1 MPIYKDPRS
10 NIAVGPQASQPGE
23 NGWGAVG
30 AAGIT
35 AGIGATGF
43 IPTKSGRRFWDSYI
57 SAIRSIETA
66 SPGAVLRTFRT
77 SEFLSPLET
86 WSKINI
92 TPETMQS
99 TGAYGD
105 YLRHIVGEGSSGVN
119 IARTGSVFG
128 TVRNADNKI
137 IGYALNAASG
147 TQRGETI
154 ADYFA
159 RVSGSKVKEGFSL
172 GEGALFAEWEQ
183 TARKQGISFEEWKK
197 FPENRIRQPRIPLIT
212 RLRSEID
219 IFGKKI
225 HLSETTSQRIA
236 KGELI
241 ANYMRAKA
249 GSTVGRMNNL
259 LQKPFEIPVV
269 GRYLEK
275 IPLIRSMAI
284 QQGTATQMW
293 GRYTKKGLAAM
304 AIWKGAEYY
313 DYLRANNQ
321 SSAAVVG
328 TFGGAA
334 LGGLLFRK
342 SIQGFNAKAGT
353 IGAAVGLYT
362 ALSPRF
368 DKGLFHGA
376 ASYITDANILRAK
389 VSDSIGLTKQ
399 LQEQNQI
406 TPGLVTAGAMFAS
419 VGVGALAGGIYGYSG
434 LIKETAKTAVSRKI
448 PIHEIVGQLRIERE
462 AEFAD
467 KFSKGIGRKL
477 NKIPGIG
484 KRLGALKSPA
494 AVGALAGLA
503 LWTAASSG
511 ASLLSGNILA
521 AIPGLNIAASDES
534 EEQLKRWYSGEE
546 EVAVRKGRWWE
557 FGRSSSYAGGKID
570 YYRPHFMARLGS
582 RSYQKGLWGDEEKR
596 WEHDPILHPLKAIFG
611 SDEWKYAYEMEHQ
624 YDRPAPLTST
634 YGEDIPFV
642 GPLVAATFGKMLK
655 PRKLVRPNEW
665 LNPDG
670 TVVHHA
676 SREELEP
683 VYQLGGLQA
692 GAPLL
697 PDEGTQLF
705 NELMYRRREA
715 VGLAGFAE
723 GAIQKELT
731 GREEVFENKQTLATM
746 GAELSSESWLW
757 DHLNLGGG
765 LATTEAIRRFIP
777 HERSYL
783 QDYNPLNTA
792 LPSWI
797 PEDYFMDYSHGNP
810 IEKIKEGEIRLP
822 GPGMAALY
830 PELQGVNPED
840 YSLAWRTKI
849 LGDVAMWSDEYRATM
864 SKALSQR
871 SSMTDKE
878 VAMVETTRQQVIE
891 KKRRREFHELK
902 FRDDDLT
909 SMSLTVSEVLSPRE
923 VRTEELGGMVVRL
936 RGVGAVTNNM
946 TTAMEEATSILKGQN
961 IKFYAPSLR
970 GRRYEDSAGGPVM
983 NAVAMVDSG
992 GGMVDYGTY
1001 MSVLGQTDYS
1011 ALEDEFS
1018 QLRYGAG
1025 ETASGKFGEFYSRA
1039 LSTPMEYLTPMSPT
1053 SKFYRQRTA
1062 IEEFAAT
1069 EAIGT
1074 GNAFWDRPIEN
1085 FFAPAKEMM
1094 EYKFGD
1100 KSIPE
1105 PVQKKRA
1112 VQEYFDALEYVKKQ
1126 KIRKALANNE
1136 YQDWEAGY
1144 AKNYLKEY
1152 RASTWDIN
1160 PFTNPAK
1167 VMQSLPRN
1175 HRDFFKAFSNAK
1187 TEEDREKILSLVP
1200 REEQRIYLAQWIK
1213 QEQEAILAKKEA
1225 GIETKE
1231 EDKELAQLTTLRA
1244 TGGYG
1249 ITEDLEEQ
1257 WQAETGGK
1265 VPYDIWITRKK
1276 TKAYFSMRTMPG
1288 PDWIGW
1294 HPAVD
1299 LKDIQVQYT
1308 ADEGMDHHDFDLWG
1322 DRVRSLARKPYI
1334 HGAEDE
1340 LTGAEGL
1347 EAAMTEETEMLMN
1360 AKTLSSFM
1368 GRGNSGIMVSRIN
1381 ANIDSQ
1387 FDIRVDDGRKGIVTS
1402 AYEQLG
1408 AKSLRDY

>member
-1 MPIYKDPRS
+1 MSIYKDPRG

-23 NGWGAVG
+23 SGWGAVG
-30 AAGIT
+30 AVGIT
-35 AGIGATGF
+35 TGISATGF
-43 IPTKSGRRFWDSYI
+43 IPTKNGNRFWDSYI
-57 SAIRSIETA
+57 SAIRSVETA

-86 WSKINI
+86 WSKVTI
-92 TPETMQS
+92 TPEMMQS
-99 TGAYGD
+99 RGAYGD
-105 YLRHIVGEGSSGVN
+105 YLRHILGAESTETIIN
-119 IARTGSVFG
+119 RTGSVFG
-128 TVRNADNKI
+128 TVRSADNKI
-137 IGYALNAASG
+137 VGYALNAASG

-159 RVSGSKVKEGFSL
+159 RVSGSNVKEGFSL

-183 TARKQGISFEEWKK
+183 TARKEGISFEEWKK

-212 RLRSEID
+212 KLRSEVD

-225 HLSETTSQRIA
+225 YLSETTSRRLA
-236 KGELI
+236 KGELL

-249 GSTVGRMNNL
+249 GATVGRMNNL

-269 GRYLEK
+269 GKYLEK
-275 IPLIRSMAI
+275 IPLVRSMAI
-284 QQGTATQMW
+284 KQGTSMQMW

-304 AIWKGAEYY
+304 AVWKGAEYY

-321 SSAAVVG
+321 FSAAVVG

-334 LGGLLFRK
+334 LGGLLFKK

-368 DKGLFHGA
+368 EKGLFHGF
-376 ASYITDANILRAK
+376 ASYVTDASILRAK
-389 VSDSIGLTKQ
+389 ISDATGFTEQ

-419 VGVGALAGGIYGYSG
+419 VGTGALAGGIYGYSG
-434 LIKETAKTAVSRKI
+434 LMKEAAKTAISRKL
-448 PIHEIVGQLRIERE
+448 PVHEIIGQLRLERQ
-462 AEFAD
+462 AEFVD
-467 KFSKGIGRKL
+467 KFSEGIGRKL
-477 NKIPGIG
+477 SKIPGVG
-484 KRLGALKSPA
+484 KSLGALKSPA

-511 ASLLSGNILA
+511 ASLLSGNLLA
-521 AIPGLNIAASDES
+521 AIPGLNIAGSDES

-570 YYRPHFMARLGS
+570 YYRPHFMARLGN
-582 RSYQKGLWGDEEKR
+582 RAYQKGLWGDEEKR
-596 WEHDPILHPLKAIFG
+596 WEHDPVLHPLKAIFG
-611 SDEWKYAYEMEHQ
+611 SDEWKYAYEIEHQ

-634 YGEDIPFV
+634 YGEDIPFI
-642 GPLVAATFGKMLK
+642 GPLVAATVGKILK
-655 PRKLVRPNEW
+655 PRKLVRPDEW

-670 TVVHHA
+670 TVKHHPK
-676 SREELEP
+676 REDLEP
-683 VYQLGGLQA
+683 VYELGGLQA
-692 GAPLL
+692 GTPVM

-723 GAIQKELT
+723 GAIEKQFT

-765 LATTEAIRRFIP
+765 FFTTEAIRRFIP
-777 HERSYL
+777 HKRSYL
-783 QDYNPLNTA
+783 QDYNPLETA
-792 LPSWI
+792 LPSWM

-830 PELQGVNPED
+830 PELQGVHPED

-871 SSMTDKE
+871 SSMTDEE

-891 KKRRREFHELK
+891 KKRKREFNELK
-902 FRDDDLT
+902 FREDELT
-909 SMSLTVSEVLSPRE
+909 SMNLTVSEVLSPRE
-923 VRTEELGGMVVRL
+923 FKTEELGNMIVRL

-946 TTAMEEATSILKGQN
+946 TSAMEQATGILKGQN
-961 IKFYAPSLR
+961 IKFYASSLR
-970 GRRYEDSAGGPVM
+970 GRRYEDSAAGPVM

-1001 MSVLGQTDYS
+1001 MSVLGQIKHEP
-1011 ALEDEFS
+1011 LEDEFS
-1018 QLRYGAG
+1018 QLKYNTG
-1025 ETASGKFGEFYSRA
+1025 ETVSGKVGQFYSRA

-1074 GNAFWDRPIEN
+1074 GNAFWDRPVEN
-1085 FFAPAKEMM
+1085 FFAPAKEML

-1100 KSIPE
+1100 ESIPE
-1105 PVQKKRA
+1105 PVQRRRA

-1126 KIRKALANNE
+1126 KIRKALSKDL
-1136 YQDWEAGY
+1136 YQDWETEY
-1144 AKNYLKEY
+1144 AKEYLKEY
-1152 RASTWDIN
+1152 CPSTWDIN
-1160 PFTNPAK
+1160 PFTNPAR

-1175 HRDFFKAFSNAK
+1175 HRDFFKSFSNAR
-1187 TEEDREKILSLVP
+1187 TEEDRQEILSLVP
-1200 REEQRIYLAQWIK
+1200 REEQRIYLAQWAK
-1213 QEQEAILAKKEA
+1213 QEQEAIIAKKEA
-1225 GIETKE
+1225 GIATKE
-1231 EDKELAQLTTLRA
+1231 EDQELAELTTLHA

-1257 WQAETGGK
+1257 WEVETGGNI
-1265 VPYDIWITRKK
+1265 PYDKWVTRKK
-1276 TKAYFSMRTMPG
+1276 TQEYFSKRTMPG

-1299 LKDIQVQYT
+1299 LKDIQVQYV

-1340 LTGAEGL
+1340 LADSEGL
-1347 EAAMTEETEMLMN
+1347 EAAITEETEMLMN
-1360 AKTLSSFM
+1360 ARTLASFM
-1368 GRGNSGIMVSRIN
+1368 GGGNSGIMVSRIN
-1381 ANIDSQ
+1381 ANINSQ
-1387 FDIRVDDGRKGIVTS
+1387 FDIQVSDGRKGIITG